1 MVLEQLQPAAGSAR
15 PYASCPERCK
25 TGKTSSQRKKESR
38 MKWLLLVVLVLAG
51 ILVLIVV
58 IGALLP
64 KKHTVSQTVSLRQL
78 AETVWSLI
86 SGPPAWRPDIS
97 NYEELPAHDG
107 HRMWRETDKH
117 GQTIT
122 YEAIESAAP
131 HRLVVRIADP
141 KLPFGGT
148 WTYDIISAGQ
158 SCSLTIT
165 EDGEVYNPLFRFVS
179 RFIIGQTATLD
190 AYIKALNAKLT

>member
-1 MVLEQLQPAAGSAR
+1 
-15 PYASCPERCK
+15 
-25 TGKTSSQRKKESR
+25 

-51 ILVLIVV
+51 ILVLIIV

-64 KKHTVSQTVSLRQL
+64 KKHTVSRSVSLRQP

-86 SGPPAWRPDIS
+86 SGPPTWRPNVR

-107 HRMWRETDKH
+107 HRMWRETDKS

-122 YEAIESAAP
+122 YEAIESAP
-131 HRLVVRIADP
+131 PRRLVVRIADP
-141 KLPFGGT
+141 TLPFGGT
-148 WTYDIISAGQ
+148 WTYDIAPAGQ

-190 AYIKALNAKLT
+190 AYTKALNAKLT